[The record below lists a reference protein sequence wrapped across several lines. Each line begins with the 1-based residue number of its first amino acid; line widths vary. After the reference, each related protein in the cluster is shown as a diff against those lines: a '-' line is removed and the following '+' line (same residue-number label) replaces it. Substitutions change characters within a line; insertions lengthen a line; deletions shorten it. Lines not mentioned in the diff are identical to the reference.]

1 MSTAVADTYSAP
13 SGATLYAGRFAP
25 VNPLTAL
32 VGDSLTA
39 VSYGEI
45 HPYYWVN
52 ARLGGVLKV
61 LANIGVSAEGVDNV
75 LARIDNNYKA
85 ASPGLAGLPR
95 LGAVFLRIGTN
106 NTRGGNVLN
115 STIQALYTSLFA
127 KILTYADRLVVFVVP
142 PIGPAP
148 GENPIGLDSY
158 NTWLAAQCAADPG
171 HMTLVDDCIN
181 VRETNGNWKTAYAPA
196 DGIHITKRG
205 AYQMGVDGAA
215 ALQAAGIF
223 AGLASPLITDPAD
236 VYPAQPQWI
245 VNPFNSGS
253 GGTNLIGTGS
263 VPSSWTVTGAG
274 TAAANAAI
282 VAADVGDPNQTP
294 WLEVTPTSVSNAIA
308 LRPALAHAA
317 VTGSYPAG
325 NIDIVGQIQFVG
337 LDASRFS
344 QLDIWLY
351 GSEANEEISV
361 PIRLPMGMDVMNDTI
376 TFRGSLERRAGGG
389 SSSTVWLYFDLSG
402 LANYTGAVGKYRVR
416 CVSLRTN

>member
-1 MSTAVADTYSAP
+1 VATAVADSYTAA
-13 SGATLYAGRFAP
+13 SGATLYAGRAAP

-75 LARIDNNYKA
+75 LARIDNSYTA
-85 ASPGLAGLPR
+85 ASPGLAGLPP
-95 LGAVFLRIGTN
+95 LGWVFLRIGTN
-106 NTRGGNVLN
+106 NTRGGNVIN
-115 STIQALYTSLFA
+115 GTIQGLYTSLFA
-127 KILTYADRLVVFVVP
+127 KLLTYAERVLVFAVP

-148 GENPIGLDSY
+148 GENPVGLSSY
-158 NTWLAAQCAADPG
+158 NEWLADQCAANPTR
-171 HMTLVDDCIN
+171 MTFIDDGVN

-196 DGIHITKRG
+196 DGIHTTKRG
-205 AYQMGVDGAA
+205 AFQMGVDGAA
-215 ALQAAGIF
+215 ALDAAGF
-223 AGLASPLITDPAD
+223 FTGYPSPLITDPAD

-245 VNPFNSGS
+245 SNPFNTGTGGS
-253 GGTNLIGTGS
+253 NLIGTGS

-274 TAAANAAI
+274 TAAANASI
-282 VAADVGDPNQTP
+282 VAADVGDENQTP
-294 WLEVTPTSVSNAIA
+294 WLRVTPTTVSNAIA
-308 LRPALAHAA
+308 LRPALGHAS
-317 VTGSYPAG
+317 VTSGYPAG
-325 NIDIVGQIQFVG
+325 NIDVVGQIRFNA

-361 PIRLPMGMDVMNDTI
+361 PIRLPMGIDALSDTI

-402 LANYTGAVGKYRVR
+402 LANYTGSVGTYDVR